1 MNLTRPPGY
10 SHNGTVITA
19 AEGARITMVTV
30 STRLLWTTLAVMGL
44 CACAGNGE
52 GLDAAGRPLS
62 EGGGGNATLSATF
75 DSIQANVF
83 SPICAACHAGA
94 SAPQGLRLD
103 EANSYSLLVGVPSTE
118 VPSIL
123 RVRPGDP
130 NNSYIIQKLE
140 GHAAVGGQMPL
151 GGPPLSATTIAFIR
165 QWITDGALRS
175 PAARVVVDALQ
186 LNVVTPEDGDAV
198 PMMGSAAVVLEF
210 SQALDASRVGQ
221 DTVRIERLADDETGA
236 PTAVPATV
244 SVPAANS
251 AAIVLVPQQPLA
263 MGRYRITV
271 TMQPGNEIADLSGR
285 RLSGLHRTLGGD
297 ATVATFTVEEPQ

>member
-1 MNLTRPPGY
+1 M
-10 SHNGTVITA
+10 I
-19 AEGARITMVTV
+19 TV
-30 STRLLWTTLAVMGL
+30 SARLPWTTTLAVVGL

-52 GLDAAGRPLS
+52 GLDAGGRPLS
-62 EGGGGNATLSATF
+62 EGSGDSATLSATF
-75 DSIQANVF
+75 NSIQANVF
-83 SPICAACHAGA
+83 SPVCTACHAGA
-94 SAPQGLRLD
+94 SAPLGLRLD

-123 RVRPGDP
+123 RVKPGDP

-151 GGPPLSATTIAFIR
+151 GGSPLPAATIAFIR
-165 QWITDGALRS
+165 QWITDGALRT
-175 PAARVVVDALQ
+175 PAASAVAGALQ

-198 PMMGSAAVVLEF
+198 PMMASAAVVLEF
-210 SQALDASRVGQ
+210 SHELDASRVDQ
-221 DTVRIERLADDETGA
+221 NTVRIERVADDDAGA

-251 AAIVLVPQQPLA
+251 AAIVLVPRQPLGL
-263 MGRYRITV
+263 GRYHITI

-285 RLSGLHRTLGGD
+285 RLSGLHHMLAGD
-297 ATVATFTVEEPQ
+297 ATVATFTVEEPR